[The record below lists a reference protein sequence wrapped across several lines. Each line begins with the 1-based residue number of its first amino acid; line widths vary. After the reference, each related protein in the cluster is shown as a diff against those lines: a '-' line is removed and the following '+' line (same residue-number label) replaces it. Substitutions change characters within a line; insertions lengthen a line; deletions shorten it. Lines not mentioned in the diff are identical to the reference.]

1 MTQLAICTDLDRC
14 VGCLACSVSC
24 KVVNGVPIGNF
35 WNKTLRVGPTP
46 KEGGSGQY
54 PDVETYFFNVQCQ
67 HCENPECV
75 PCCPS
80 GASQQD
86 EDGTVWVDPKKCLSC
101 KVCVNACPYG
111 MRDASHLE
119 DRMHRYVR
127 KCTFCRDKRQLDPSA
142 QPYCVLTCHQKARI
156 FGDLDDPN
164 SEVSKLIGSVKTERL
179 FEEFGTEPQIYY
191 IPDLGGKA

>member
-1 MTQLAICTDLDRC
+1 MTQYAIVTDLNRC
-14 VGCLACSVSC
+14 VGCLACAVAC
-24 KVVNGVPIGNF
+24 KAVNDVPIGSF
-35 WNKTLRVGPTP
+35 WNKVLRIGPNASIQ
-46 KEGGSGQY
+46 GAQDADSY
-54 PDVETYFFNVQCQ
+54 LYFLPVQCQ

-191 IPDLGGKA
+191 IPEMGGGAR